1 MFPYIVV
8 IILFLSRYINAPD
21 KKKKKYKYV
30 DLNVRYQQQVKIQ
43 INELQFRMITIRI
56 LFNFSDVI
64 EML

>member
-30 DLNVRYQQQVKIQ
+30 DLSKISTTDKNSDQ
-43 INELQFRMITIRI
+43 RI
-56 LFNFSDVI
+56 AILNDHDSHFI
-64 EML
+64 